1 MAKIF
6 AAIIGMSTGRR
17 QVPAVAKGEN
27 EQAADSDGP
36 LVVSLVTEQ
45 QLGMA
50 ATDSHWTM
58 AQVLA
63 YWHAVEMFDPHG
75 IPRPLRRE
83 ALDREPGTRC
93 VEALKLEAGQPLP
106 VLPWQPEHPR
116 HGEAPRPSTYG
127 STWRHTVYGGVYS
140 FQVIRAALAKALR
153 YEEEEDYGGRN
164 KDAEGALFAVTVDA
178 DGVVLDDTP
187 TFSSCAWATGR
198 LYVPGPGAPG
208 WLDGFDDLSGEC
220 EEALYRLLAQPVRY
234 FPPRPGESPG
244 TGKAGSGDPGRTWA
258 AVVTD
263 ILGAAAAGAV
273 AGLIGTLAPVLG
285 GVAGAGAIAG
295 MSGSLIGR
303 LTQRAEE
310 AERHEAGQSE
320 TGQPE
325 AAQPVSSEAG
335 TRRSLQLPDLVAF
348 AAYVADILR
357 LPASLADYS
366 ALRIE
371 SVPVSRKKDGSLPDP
386 KPAFLSSLIAP
397 DLRRVAAEVSRD
409 PHAAGPA
416 LTSYLGAAESA
427 EDRVDLARDRAAV
440 IEGVQPAAFPLAR
453 WPADPEHSLV
463 AGQQFAV
470 NMICSELARIEGAG
484 LFSVN
489 GPPGTGKTTML
500 RDLIASVELPAAGA
514 IGADWRDKASYFAD
528 EASAF
533 LGEPLSAWGMVAA
546 PLGNKDKRTEF
557 RKKFW
562 WAKGVGMQYTLVALE
577 AEPHMIQWQEAVS
590 HFNAALDAAA
600 HLADDRQAP
609 VRRCGIQ
616 LMRRSCEP
624 RPRRRGWRASALTRR
639 GTSELVLPK
648 PSVASS
654 TPQAS

>member
-164 KDAEGALFAVTVDA
+164 KDAEGALFAVTVD
-178 DGVVLDDTP
+178 G
-187 TFSSCAWATGR
+187 
-198 LYVPGPGAPG
+198 
-208 WLDGFDDLSGEC
+208 
-220 EEALYRLLAQPVRY
+220 
-234 FPPRPGESPG
+234 
-244 TGKAGSGDPGRTWA
+244 
-258 AVVTD
+258 
-263 ILGAAAAGAV
+263 
-273 AGLIGTLAPVLG
+273 
-285 GVAGAGAIAG
+285 
-295 MSGSLIGR
+295 
-303 LTQRAEE
+303 
-310 AERHEAGQSE
+310 HEAGQSE

-397 DLRRVAAEVSRD
+397 DLRRVAA
-409 PHAAGPA
+409 
-416 LTSYLGAAESA
+416 
-427 EDRVDLARDRAAV
+427 
-440 IEGVQPAAFPLAR
+440 
-453 WPADPEHSLV
+453 
-463 AGQQFAV
+463 
-470 NMICSELARIEGAG
+470 
-484 LFSVN
+484 
-489 GPPGTGKTTML
+489 GPP
-500 RDLIASVELPAAGA
+500 LPAG
-514 IGADWRDKASYFAD
+514 
-528 EASAF
+528 
-533 LGEPLSAWGMVAA
+533 
-546 PLGNKDKRTEF
+546 
-557 RKKFW
+557 
-562 WAKGVGMQYTLVALE
+562 
-577 AEPHMIQWQEAVS
+577 
-590 HFNAALDAAA
+590 
-600 HLADDRQAP
+600 
-609 VRRCGIQ
+609 
-616 LMRRSCEP
+616 
-624 RPRRRGWRASALTRR
+624 RP
-639 GTSELVLPK
+639 
-648 PSVASS
+648 ASS
-654 TPQAS
+654 TSTSGTARSHCSPAWTSRPGRYSPPPPGPRASSRSWTSSARS